1 MLEAYES
8 ISRHTDSIPQLMRP
22 FSALL
27 YCDEECSVDRMNSY
41 CDLLIASGC
50 KFFHAIGK
58 NHIKWHVAFD
68 EANIRHAS
76 VLNDDEVISTV
87 SDEKLEY
94 DSIENWIML
103 SMHPI
108 HEINTGLV
116 IYETEYQL
124 YKTDCYFRQA
134 NHEVSIEIDFP

>member
-1 MLEAYES
+1 MLEASES
-8 ISRHTDSIPQLMRP
+8 IARHADSIPQLITP

-58 NHIKWHVAFD
+58 NHMKWHVAFD
-68 EANIRHAS
+68 EANIRHAPEH
-76 VLNDDEVISTV
+76 NDDEAI
-87 SDEKLEY
+87 SDEKLDY
-94 DSIENWIML
+94 DSIESWVML
-103 SMHPI
+103 SEHPI
-108 HEINTGLV
+108 YEINTGLV

-124 YKTDCYFRQA
+124 YKTDCYFKQV
-134 NHEVSIEIDFP
+134 NHVGSIESDLL